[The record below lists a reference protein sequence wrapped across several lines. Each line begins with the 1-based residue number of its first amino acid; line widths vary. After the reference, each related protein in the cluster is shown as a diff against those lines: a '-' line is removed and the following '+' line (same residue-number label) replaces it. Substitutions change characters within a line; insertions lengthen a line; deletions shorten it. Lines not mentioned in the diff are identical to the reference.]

1 MEAYSNHANINTLG
15 QHQATQLQSSYVSI
29 QLADTMR
36 HVCKIHCALLDMGA
50 EALHQICG
58 SITDKCNII
67 ATKPFIWSICHMHHW
82 VRVTFW
88 TRYKQDIT
96 GVLKP
101 YISNET
107 VFPATMHTFKIY
119 IAGVALVEAPPWQL
133 TTQLGGGGVGWGC
146 GWHLMRD
153 NWHCHCNPLNI
164 NFILY
169 RFWCL

>member
-29 QLADTMR
+29 QLADTMH

-67 ATKPFIWSICHMHHW
+67 ATKPYIWSICHMHHW

-119 IAGVALVEAPPWQL
+119 IESWCCTCGSSTL
-133 TTQLGGGGVGWGC
+133 TVDNSTGGWGC
-146 GWHLMRD
+146 RVGVWVPAHGGQLALSLQPIE
-153 NWHCHCNPLNI
+153 H
-164 NFILY
+164 
-169 RFWCL
+169 